1 MSKMELEKS
10 LVRFSLSALYL
21 ISTISNIFLVKSLGA
36 SRMDM
41 NGWVIDL
48 SAKYP
53 LRVLPF
59 LPMCRCASGILD
71 PISTSS

>member
-1 MSKMELEKS
+1 MELEKS

-48 SAKYP
+48 SVKYP
-53 LRVLPF
+53 FRVFPF
-59 LPMCRCASGILD
+59 ILMCRCAPGMVV
-71 PISTSS
+71 PISMRS